1 MMRTVTSL
9 VKRYPLATFFGIA
22 YATSFIGGYLSE
34 RFPSDLWAVFVY
46 GPLIGGFIVTA
57 IDEGRGG
64 LKVWLSRIV
73 RWRVGILW
81 YFVALLLP
89 VLLRA
94 VAYGVNL
101 LLGATSPTAA
111 QVGAWPDVLPQA
123 LFILLFIGL
132 AEEPGF
138 RGFALERMLK
148 SRPALSASLLV
159 GVLATIW
166 HLPLFL
172 NGSEPLII
180 IPIILAGAVLL
191 GWVYVHTNGS
201 VLLTML
207 MHTSV
212 NTTGLYFDSLFAGA
226 DLARQTVLLSGVY
239 VLAALILVAV
249 TGTSLA
255 RRPAVQP
262 ATGSKQYDA

>member
-1 MMRTVTSL
+1 MMRSVASL
-9 VKRYPLATFFGIA
+9 VRRYPLATFFAIA

-34 RFPSDLWAVFVY
+34 RYPSDLWAVFVY
-46 GPLIGGFIVTA
+46 GPLIGAFIVTA

-64 LKVWLSRIV
+64 LKKWLSRIV
-73 RWRVGILW
+73 RWRVGIAW
-81 YFVALLLP
+81 YAVALLLP

-94 VAYGVNL
+94 IAYWANL
-101 LLGATSPTAA
+101 LLGATPPTGEQLA
-111 QVGAWPDVLPQA
+111 AWPAVLPQA

-138 RGFALERMLK
+138 RGFALERMLGT
-148 SRPALSASLLV
+148 RPALSASLLV
-159 GVLATIW
+159 GALVTVW

-172 NGSEPLII
+172 NGSEPLTI

-212 NTTGLYFDSLFAGA
+212 NTAGQYFNTLFTGA
-226 DLARQTVLLSGVY
+226 DLARQTALLSAAY

-255 RRPAVQP
+255 RKPAVQP
-262 ATGSKQYDA
+262 APG